1 MLIPM
6 LFSPLVM
13 GLGQLVIIALIVV
26 LLYLPY
32 KLLKDLINRR

>member
-6 LFSPLVM
+6 LFNPLVM
-13 GLGQLVIIALIVV
+13 GWGQLAIIALIVV

>member
-6 LFSPLVM
+6 LFNPLVI
-13 GLGQLVIIALIVV
+13 GWGQLVVMALIVA